1 MRLFTSLIASA
12 AILFSASA
20 AFASATW
27 SVSASTGDGS
37 PLNAVTPGTTVTLDI
52 TLTMSAPGEMFGISG
67 SVNDYDRGVVTPNA
81 GASTIASQLL
91 YATCI
96 PTYGCFNGVS
106 NLESGLRV
114 QSGVEGP
121 GAEDTFLSILS
132 TSAVGGDGTQ
142 DSIGLGTPNQFSI
155 VYDVVGAPGASTVL
169 RVGTFEDYADAFAG
183 LSDDIVNNTSVEITI
198 APIPEPGTA
207 LLMGLGLAGLA
218 AAGRRE

>member
-1 MRLFTSLIASA
+1 MRLFTSMIASA

-20 AFASATW
+20 AFAAANW
-27 SVSASTGDGS
+27 SVSASTGDSS
-37 PLNAVTPGTTVTLDI
+37 PLTAVTPGTTVTLDI
-52 TLTMSAPGEMFGISG
+52 TLTMSGANEMFGISG
-67 SVNDYDRGVVTPNA
+67 SVNDYNRGVVTPNA

-96 PTYGCFNGVS
+96 PTYGCFNGVG

-114 QSGVEGP
+114 QGGVEGP

-142 DSIGLGTPNQFSI
+142 DSVALGTSHQFSI
-155 VYDVVGAPGASTVL
+155 VYDVVGAPGSSTVL
-169 RVGTFEDYADAFAG
+169 RVGTFADYADAFAG
-183 LSDDIVNNTSVEITI
+183 ASDDIVNNTSVEITI